1 MQSPL
6 SVYPPKCDGTQY
18 ECPLLHNYMEIN
30 SELQLT
36 ISPMLLSPM
45 LLPLSN
51 SSGGMVTLTSRIR
64 SIIWWYLPYL
74 NSSLKNLCSRRTVAF
89 SESPFQY
96 VAASLRLPR
105 SHQTPPPP
113 PTPSPPT
120 QAWSLQ
126 LFSALIWKYV
136 LQDGIE
142 SDDDCFQDNEGNESD
157 IYIFVNDSDSGDSE
171 DEVYTWSPY
180 TWQHRIL
187 KSLHDMTT
195 INK

>member
-1 MQSPL
+1 
-6 SVYPPKCDGTQY
+6 
-18 ECPLLHNYMEIN
+18 MEIN
-30 SELQLT
+30 SGLQST

-51 SSGGMVTLTSRIR
+51 PSGGMVPLTSRIR
-64 SIIWWYLPYL
+64 SIIWWYLPYS

-89 SESPFQY
+89 SENNFQC

-113 PTPSPPT
+113 T

-126 LFSALIWKYV
+126 LFSALIGKYV

-142 SDDDCFQDNEGNESD
+142 SDDDCFQGNEGYESD
-157 IYIFVNDSDSGDSE
+157 TDIFVNDSDSGDSD

-187 KSLHDMTT
+187 KWLHDMTT